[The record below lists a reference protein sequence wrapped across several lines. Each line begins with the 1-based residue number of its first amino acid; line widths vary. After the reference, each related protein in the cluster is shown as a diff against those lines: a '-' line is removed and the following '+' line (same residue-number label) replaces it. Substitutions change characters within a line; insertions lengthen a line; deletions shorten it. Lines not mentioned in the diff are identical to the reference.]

1 MLTIDGSEVIAFSLQ
16 LRDVPTDL
24 RPELRRNI
32 IDAANV
38 IAAAAR
44 SNASWSS
51 RIPDAISARVRFGTG
66 SAVQIVVSAAK
77 APHARAFEGI
87 GARARDYRGG
97 TFRHPVFGRDI
108 WVEQQQR
115 PFLVPAVQQH
125 EDAAVRGVQSAIDA
139 VFKRL

>member
-1 MLTIDGSEVIAFSLQ
+1 MITIDGSEVIAFSLQ
-16 LRDVPTDL
+16 LRGVPTEL

-32 IDAANV
+32 IDAAEV

-51 RIPDAISARVRFGTG
+51 RIPDAISTRVRFGTG
-66 SAVQIVVSAAK
+66 SAVQIVVNSAK
-77 APHARAFEGI
+77 APHARPFEGI
-87 GARARDYRGG
+87 GQRTG
-97 TFRHPVFGRDI
+97 TFRHPVFGRDV

-115 PFLVPAVQQH
+115 PFLVPAVRQH